1 MVFQTISLLTKSL
14 NILIQSFFK
23 ELFLVFAVPSISH
36 HQFSRK
42 SVASLKPK
50 SVPHRISIFL
60 LYVTMRLPH
69 VKGRY
74 ILYPTVEK
82 TTSGG
87 GGFVLLDWGNKPIC
101 LNSLHKRFK

>member
-1 MVFQTISLLTKSL
+1 MIFQTISLLTKSL

-23 ELFLVFAVPSISH
+23 ELFLVFAVPSILH

-42 SVASLKPK
+42 SVATLKPK

-74 ILYPTVEK
+74 ILYPNVKKRHQAE
-82 TTSGG
+82 GG
-87 GGFVLLDWGNKPIC
+87 LYFLIGAISQFV
-101 LNSLHKRFK
+101 